1 MSVRILSVLFFF
13 VLCTHTTSANATA
26 LEQYNELQGT
36 LTNLEATVLACVAL
50 SQDSEILL
58 AEALDMKDIADQVRQ
73 AQANVQAIE
82 DPSEAVA
89 LMLAEYDEDLEA
101 QKKVQMQ
108 EKAAALVEITADKQE
123 KLYGSFT
130 NTVQIVMYIT
140 DMVPQFLEIGTA
152 ILNFGMA
159 LANPMDAIAF
169 SQAGYK
175 PKVVKKAIDS
185 RFGNI
190 KAASNAFDA
199 SAKANKELLKS
210 IFDKHKLEAPAV
222 EAPKAIE
229 SASEM

>member
-1 MSVRILSVLFFF
+1 MTIRILSVLFLL
-13 VLCTHTTSANATA
+13 VMSVHTTSANATA
-26 LEQYNELQGT
+26 LEQYNELQAT
-36 LTNLEATVLACVAL
+36 LTRLEATVLACVAL

-58 AEALDMKDIADQVRQ
+58 AEALDMKEVADAVRQ
-73 AQANVQAIE
+73 AQANVQAVE
-82 DPSEAVA
+82 DPTEAVA
-89 LMLAEYDEDLEA
+89 LMMSEYNEEAEAEKQAL
-101 QKKVQMQ
+101 MQ
-108 EKAAALVEITADKQE
+108 QKAAELVEITADKQE

-169 SQAGYK
+169 SKAGYK
-175 PKVVKKAIDS
+175 PKVVKKAIDA

-190 KAASNAFDA
+190 KAASNAFDT
-199 SAKANKELLKS
+199 SAKANKDLLKS
-210 IFDKHKLEAPAV
+210 IFDKHKLDEPAV

-229 SASEM
+229 SASDL